1 MWRMNKL
8 RSPCLAALLLL
19 ALLLLQ
25 ACSTVKLA
33 YNQASTL
40 LYWRLDSYLDFNDE
54 QAPQVRAGLE
64 QLLQW
69 HRRQQLPQYAE
80 LLQRVR
86 PMMAEPISAEQ
97 ACTIVQQARELLD
110 ALPEPALA
118 ALHRLASDLS
128 VEQLRHLERK
138 QATGNLEW
146 KQKWVDISAEQLA
159 SLRYEQVLS
168 RSEML
173 YGSLD
178 EAQKNA
184 IRAGLAS
191 AVFEPQRSYAERLR
205 RQQDLL
211 QQLRRIQAE
220 QLAPEP
226 ARALLRAWLK
236 RVMVSPDPA
245 YQRYQQAQ
253 IRESCTCFALLHK
266 ATTPAQRARAM
277 QTLKNYEDDFRLL
290 AAQP

>member
-1 MWRMNKL
+1 MPGWRTL
-8 RSPCLAALLLL
+8 ALLL
-19 ALLLLQ
+19 AVLLLQ

-33 YNQASTL
+33 YNQTPTL
-40 LYWRLDSYLDFNDE
+40 LYWRLDSYLDFSDE
-54 QAPQVRAGLE
+54 QAQQVRESLQRLQLRHRRE
-64 QLLQW
+64 QLP
-69 HRRQQLPQYAE
+69 RYAE
-80 LLQRVR
+80 LLQRVQ
-86 PMMAEPISAEQ
+86 PLLAESISAQQ
-97 ACTIVQQARELLD
+97 ACAVVEQGRSLLGELADPVLHT
-110 ALPEPALA
+110 LLWLA
-118 ALHRLASDLS
+118 GDLS
-128 VEQLRHLERK
+128 TEQLKHLERK
-138 QATGNLEW
+138 QGTASIEW

-159 SLRYEQVLS
+159 RLRYEQVLS

-191 AVFEPQRSYAERLR
+191 AVFDPQRSYAERLR

-220 QLAPEP
+220 LLGPEA
-226 ARALLRAWLK
+226 ARALLQAWLQ

-253 IRESCTCFALLHK
+253 IREGCSTFARLHN
-266 ATTPAQRARAM
+266 ATTPAQRTRAQ
-277 QTLKNYEDDFRLL
+277 QTLKSYEEDFLQL

>member
-1 MWRMNKL
+1 MNMPRLKV
-8 RSPCLAALLLL
+8 LALLL

-33 YNQASTL
+33 YNQAPTL

-54 QAPQVRAGLE
+54 QAPQVRESLQRLQLRHRRE
-64 QLLQW
+64 QLP
-69 HRRQQLPQYAE
+69 RYAE

-86 PMMAEPISAEQ
+86 PLLAEPITAEQ
-97 ACTIVQQARELLD
+97 ACAVVEQGRSLLGEL
-110 ALPEPALA
+110 AEPALDT
-118 ALHRLASDLS
+118 LAWLAGDLS
-128 VEQLRHLERK
+128 AEQLRHLERK
-138 QATGNLEW
+138 QSTANLEW
-146 KQKWVDISAEQLA
+146 KQKWVDIPAEQLA

-191 AVFEPQRSYAERLR
+191 AVFDPQRSYAERLR

-211 QQLRRIQAE
+211 QQLRRIKTE

-226 ARALLRAWLK
+226 ARALLRAWLQ
-236 RVMVSPDPA
+236 RVMVSPEPA

-253 IRESCTCFALLHK
+253 IREGCNTFARLHS
-266 ATTPAQRARAM
+266 ATTPAQRARAQ
-277 QTLKNYEDDFRLL
+277 QTLKSYEDDFRQL
-290 AAQP
+290 AAPA

>member
-1 MWRMNKL
+1 MPGWRVL
-8 RSPCLAALLLL
+8 ALLL
-19 ALLLLQ
+19 ATLLLQ

-33 YNQASTL
+33 YNQAPTL

-54 QAPQVRAGLE
+54 QAPQVRESLQRLQLRHRRE
-64 QLLQW
+64 QLP
-69 HRRQQLPQYAE
+69 RYAE

-86 PMMAEPISAEQ
+86 PLLAEPITAEQ
-97 ACTIVQQARELLD
+97 ACAVVEQGRSLLGELAD
-110 ALPEPALA
+110 PALDT
-118 ALHRLASDLS
+118 LAWLAGDLS
-128 VEQLRHLERK
+128 AEQLRHLERK
-138 QATGNLEW
+138 QSTANLEW
-146 KQKWVDISAEQLA
+146 KQKWVDIPAEQLA

-184 IRAGLAS
+184 IRTGLAS
-191 AVFEPQRSYAERLR
+191 AVFDPQRSYAERLR

-211 QQLRRIQAE
+211 QQLRRIKAE

-226 ARALLRAWLK
+226 ARALLRAWLQ

-253 IRESCTCFALLHK
+253 IREGCSTFARLHS
-266 ATTPAQRARAM
+266 ATTPAQRARAQ
-277 QTLKNYEDDFRLL
+277 QTLKSYEDDFRQL
-290 AAQP
+290 AAAA

>member
-1 MWRMNKL
+1 MLSWRA
-8 RSPCLAALLLL
+8 LALLL

-25 ACSTVKLA
+25 ACSAVKLA
-33 YNQASTL
+33 YNQAPTL

-54 QAPQVRAGLE
+54 QAPQVRESLQRLQLQHRRE
-64 QLLQW
+64 QLP
-69 HRRQQLPQYAE
+69 RYAA

-86 PMMAEPISAEQ
+86 PLLAEPITAAQACAIVEQGRELLGELADPALDALLWLAGDLSAEQ
-97 ACTIVQQARELLD
+97 LQ
-110 ALPEPALA
+110 
-118 ALHRLASDLS
+118 
-128 VEQLRHLERK
+128 HLERK
-138 QATGNLEW
+138 QSTANTEW
-146 KQKWVDISAEQLA
+146 QQKWVDISAQQLA

-173 YGSLD
+173 YGSLE
-178 EAQKNA
+178 EAQKTA

-191 AVFEPQRSYAERLR
+191 AVFDPQRSHAERLR

-211 QQLRRIQAE
+211 QQLRRIKAE

-226 ARALLRAWLK
+226 ARALLRAWLQ
-236 RVMVSPDPA
+236 RVMVAPDPA

-253 IRESCTCFALLHK
+253 IREGCSTFARLHG
-266 ATTPAQRARAM
+266 ATTAAQRARAQ
-277 QTLKNYEDDFRLL
+277 QTLKNYEDDFRQL

>member
-1 MWRMNKL
+1 MPGWRTL
-8 RSPCLAALLLL
+8 ALLL
-19 ALLLLQ
+19 AVLLLQ

-33 YNQASTL
+33 YNQAPTL
-40 LYWRLDSYLDFNDE
+40 LYWRLDSYLDFSDE
-54 QAPQVRAGLE
+54 QAPQVRESLQRLQLRHRRE
-64 QLLQW
+64 QLP
-69 HRRQQLPQYAE
+69 RYAE
-80 LLQRVR
+80 LLQRVQ
-86 PMMAEPISAEQ
+86 PLLAENISAQQ
-97 ACTIVQQARELLD
+97 ACAVVEQGRSLVGELAD
-110 ALPEPALA
+110 PALET
-118 ALHRLASDLS
+118 LLWLASDLS
-128 VEQLRHLERK
+128 TEQLKHLERK
-138 QATGNLEW
+138 QGTASIEW

-159 SLRYEQVLS
+159 RLRYEQVLS

-184 IRAGLAS
+184 IHAGLAS
-191 AVFEPQRSYAERLR
+191 AVFDPQRSYAERLR

-220 QLAPEP
+220 QLAPEA
-226 ARALLRAWLK
+226 ARALFRAWVQ

-253 IRESCTCFALLHK
+253 IREGCSTFARLHN
-266 ATTPAQRARAM
+266 ATTPAQRTRAQ
-277 QTLKNYEDDFRLL
+277 QTLKSYEDDFLQL

>member
-1 MWRMNKL
+1 MPSWRVL
-8 RSPCLAALLLL
+8 ALLL
-19 ALLLLQ
+19 AALLLQ

-33 YNQASTL
+33 YNQAPTL

-54 QAPQVRAGLE
+54 QAPQVRESLQRLQLRHRRE
-64 QLLQW
+64 QLP
-69 HRRQQLPQYAE
+69 RYAE

-86 PMMAEPISAEQ
+86 PLLAEPITAEQ
-97 ACTIVQQARELLD
+97 ACAIVEQGRSLLGELTD
-110 ALPEPALA
+110 PALDT
-118 ALHRLASDLS
+118 LAWLAGDLS
-128 VEQLRHLERK
+128 AEQLRHLERK
-138 QATGNLEW
+138 QSTANLEW
-146 KQKWVDISAEQLA
+146 KQKWVDIPAEQLA

-191 AVFEPQRSYAERLR
+191 AVFDPQRSYAERLR

-211 QQLRRIQAE
+211 QQLRRIKAE

-226 ARALLRAWLK
+226 ARALLRAWLQ
-236 RVMVSPDPA
+236 RVMISPDPA

-253 IRESCTCFALLHK
+253 IREGCSTFARLHS
-266 ATTPAQRARAM
+266 ATTPTQRARAQ
-277 QTLKNYEDDFRLL
+277 QTLKSYEDDFRQL
-290 AAQP
+290 AAAA